1 MNPRQDSQELP
12 ETFKRNIMHMVNTTD
27 SSFLRHIE
35 LCDKLVE
42 VKYEFVTSEEIAGYS
57 ATLKLYLKSSFRS
70 AKMAFKLPVFT
81 SDPTP
86 TLLPC
91 LIIDNQ
97 RVPASLNN
105 TLEMIIYGWMHIFK
119 TIGDLTEWYHLITD
133 NDYYMDDN
141 HIYKMDWNARW
152 GGSIIPRSDRG
163 FTIKSW
169 LDKQSNTVK
178 FTLQIDR
185 NEKVLEFGIQA
196 VNNLISHIKQ
206 QLEFRLGF
214 RERYNYQLQRI
225 ELLLQDTNI
234 A

>member
-1 MNPRQDSQELP
+1 
-12 ETFKRNIMHMVNTTD
+12 
-27 SSFLRHIE
+27 
-35 LCDKLVE
+35 
-42 VKYEFVTSEEIAGYS
+42 
-57 ATLKLYLKSSFRS
+57 
-70 AKMAFKLPVFT
+70 
-81 SDPTP
+81 
-86 TLLPC
+86 
-91 LIIDNQ
+91 
-97 RVPASLNN
+97 
-105 TLEMIIYGWMHIFK
+105 
-119 TIGDLTEWYHLITD
+119 
-133 NDYYMDDN
+133 MDDN

-196 VNNLISHIKQ
+196 VNNMISHIKK
-206 QLEFRLGF
+206 QLEFRFGLS
-214 RERYNYQLQRI
+214 ERYNYQLQRI